1 MKFTKC
7 WLTQILDKIRKLGYA
22 VLNCVKDITMAQ
34 LVEKLK
40 AFGWIL
46 MIVFTIS
53 GFVQMLLTFNPR
65 ITSLEN
71 RMTVTENKVSNME
84 VKLDAILD
92 QSRETQKD
100 VKDIYRVLIER

>member
-22 VLNCVKDITMAQ
+22 VLNCVKDINMTQ

-40 AFGWIL
+40 EFGWIL

-71 RMTVTENKVSNME
+71 RMTGMEKRVSTTE
-84 VKLDAILD
+84 VKLDTILE
-92 QSRETQKD
+92 QIKETQRD
-100 VKDIYRVLIER
+100 VKDIYMILVGK